1 MKKLFALLMLVLAT
15 GLVSAKGCDWSK
27 VQAKQITQFRNYYKF
42 QVKELDSDSCTEFFW
57 IFKWKDAKGNYQYDT
72 FGYNSNV
79 VDFNLNLKGTFLLTL
94 KAINSC
100 NKCDTT
106 WKFELNQAVFGN
118 DATWS
123 YKEKSCKEYVFE
135 ANKLKTQKE
144 ECIQVYWFVF
154 DNDGN
159 EVHYDSGYRFQYTFP
174 WEGKFEVYTQWWNKC
189 LNQDTFWGRNLDI
202 FCDSSTNRLVPIN
215 PSARGM
221 ARPNPTSCEFYISN
235 TRGVHEYMIVNPAG
249 TIIAVGKTDLFEEV
263 RIETCLW
270 PNGVYY
276 LLVEGLGRELI
287 MIQH

>member
-1 MKKLFALLMLVLAT
+1 MKKLFGLLMLVLAT

-106 WKFELNQAVFGN
+106 WKFELKQIVFGGVDFYGVQKN
-118 DATWS
+118 RQ
-123 YKEKSCKEYVFE
+123 CKEYKFAMAV
-135 ANKLKTQKE
+135 LDSCVTP
-144 ECIQVYWFVF
+144 YWYVF
-154 DNDGN
+154 DYDGN
-159 EVHYDSGYRFQYTFP
+159 QIHYDSGYTMEYTFP
-174 WEGKFEVYTQWWNKC
+174 WEGKFEVYAQWWNKC
-189 LNQDTFWGRNLDI
+189 WQQDTFFGKEFDI
-202 FCDSSTNRLVPIN
+202 ICDSTLGLTAIT

-221 ARPNPTSCEFYISN
+221 ARPNPTSCEFYITN

-249 TIIAVGKTDLFEEV
+249 TIIAVGHTDPFVEV